1 MAGFRH
7 RDLETSKT
15 SNDDNKSIKRIPGF
29 AIGGLAGGES
39 KDEFWKV
46 VDHACRHLPDDR
58 PRYLMGVGYPL
69 DLVVCTALGVDQY
82 DCVYPTRTARFGVA
96 LLDSGQLRLKAHEFA
111 TCKLPIE
118 EGCPCQ
124 ACTRKV
130 SRSRLHALLK
140 SSNNTIGVQLL
151 TQHKVC
157 DMMGLVKRMRTAIMN
172 QTFPDF
178 CRTFLNAH
186 FPTGDTPKW
195 VLDALAAAGISLQV
209 Q

>member
-1 MAGFRH
+1 
-7 RDLETSKT
+7 
-15 SNDDNKSIKRIPGF
+15 
-29 AIGGLAGGES
+29 
-39 KDEFWKV
+39 
-46 VDHACRHLPDDR
+46 
-58 PRYLMGVGYPL
+58 MGVEYPL

-151 TQHKVC
+151 TQHNVC
-157 DMMGLVKRMRTAIMN
+157 YKKSDSNNMSHLVKNDIGPSSKIYHVLNVRFIEHHGSSLGMQLSVRVLIDGSCSSHTQDASRAIPKN
-172 QTFPDF
+172 NGTGNVQIVDRIGKFRGRCIGHLHRGQ
-178 CRTFLNAH
+178 CRWDLRH
-186 FPTGDTPKW
+186 RPR
-195 VLDALAAAGISLQV
+195 
-209 Q
+209 